1 MKQLKSKPMFTSLI
15 SEAFDVF
22 RIVAVEIYASVFSPL
37 KDKIASPISLHIA
50 VRCES
55 LYVGQMNA
63 VDSTSENSLVW
74 WANPG
79 DVRNDSRLV

>member
-22 RIVAVEIYASVFSPL
+22 GIVAVKVDPSVFSSL
-37 KDKIASPISLHIA
+37 EDKVASSISLHIA
-50 VRCES
+50 VRCEG
-55 LYVGQMNA
+55 LYIWQVNA
-63 VDSTSENSLVW
+63 VDSTSENSLVGR
-74 WANPG
+74 ANSS